1 MHFLL
6 LPFGSAGDVNPFL
19 GLAAELQRR
28 GHQVVIGTNGYFLPR
43 AEAMGLEAVEL
54 GTREMY
60 LNAINDPNLWHPTR
74 GTSAVLGN
82 ELMGTAVRNQ
92 FELIQRLL
100 GEHPDLVVVA
110 GTLAFGAH
118 VAGEALRMPLAV
130 VHLQPTVLRSMIN
143 PPRLPGVAFTDRT
156 PRWFIK
162 LVFWIA
168 DHLIIDRLLRRSV
181 GKLRRELGLPAQRRY
196 FGNWIHGTGKAIGLW
211 PDWFASAPDWP
222 ANLKLTGFPRFD
234 GTAEPLSPIVEEFLA
249 GGSPPVV
256 VTFGSAM
263 KLAAPHFRAAIE
275 AIGKLGRRAIVLT
288 PFQDQLPAPLP
299 PHVLQQDYVSLRA
312 LLPRCAALIHHG
324 GIGTMSQALAT
335 GVPQIIMPLSHDQP
349 ENAMRIEQLGVGF
362 GLPPAQFTAKN
373 VADRLS
379 RLIDDPLVQQQCREI
394 ARRFEHDTALE
405 RTVNVLESLR

>member
-118 VAGEALRMPLAV
+118 IAGEALRMPLAI
-130 VHLQPTVLRSMIN
+130 VHLQPTVLRSMVN
-143 PPRLPGVAFTDRT
+143 PPRLPGIVFTSWT

-168 DHLIIDRLLRRSV
+168 DHAIIDRLLRRSV
-181 GKLRRELGLPAQRRY
+181 GKLRRELGLPRQRRY
-196 FGNWIHGTGKAIGLW
+196 FGNWIHGTGRAIGLW
-211 PDWFASAPDWP
+211 PDWYASAPDWP
-222 ANLKLTGFPRFD
+222 ANLVLTGFPRFD
-234 GTAEPLSPIVEEFLA
+234 GTVETLPPAVDEFLKT
-249 GGSPPVV
+249 GTPPVV
-256 VTFGSAM
+256 ITFGSAM
-263 KLAAPHFRAAIE
+263 KLGAPYFRAAIE
-275 AIGKLGRRAIVLT
+275 ALGKLGRRGIVLT
-288 PFQDQLPAPLP
+288 PFREQLPDPLP
-299 PHVLQQDYVSLRA
+299 AHVLQQDYVSLKE

-324 GIGTMSQALAT
+324 GIGTMSQALAA

-349 ENAMRIEQLGVGF
+349 ENAMRIKQLGVGY
-362 GLPPAQFTAKN
+362 GWPPFFFTAEG
-373 VADRLS
+373 VAEILTDL
-379 RLIDDPLVQQQCREI
+379 LDDPAVQQKCREV
-394 ARRFEHDTALE
+394 ASRFENDTSLE
-405 RTVNVLESLR
+405 RTVSVLESLR